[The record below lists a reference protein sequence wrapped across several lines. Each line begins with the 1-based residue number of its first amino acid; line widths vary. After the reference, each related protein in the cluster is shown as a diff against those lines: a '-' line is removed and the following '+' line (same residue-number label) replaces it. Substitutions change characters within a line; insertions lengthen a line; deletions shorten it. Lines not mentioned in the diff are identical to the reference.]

1 MIASCLR
8 EDKKRGL
15 AVVLRGEGVS
25 PLCLVRAV
33 YDGGLQCWKPDY
45 PFGLHLSDF
54 LSWPSRKEAIQCAKD
69 LRWPRNMVTN
79 LGTRFSRGYGLR
91 WNLQYP
97 YFLAPNWSDEK
108 VKSVICAHMSEAE
121 LMLREIYDEHGA
133 CRSLPGRQPDNGAAP
148 EAPVEAA
155 PGGPNE

>member
-1 MIASCLR
+1 MNNACLR

-15 AVVLRGEGVS
+15 AVVLRGEGVY

-33 YDGGLQCWKPDY
+33 YDGGIQCWKPDY

-79 LGTRFSRGYGLR
+79 LGTRFRRGYGLR

-121 LMLREIYDEHGA
+121 LMLREIYDEPVCQGFEVATKHG
-133 CRSLPGRQPDNGAAP
+133 NT
-148 EAPVEAA
+148 
-155 PGGPNE
+155 